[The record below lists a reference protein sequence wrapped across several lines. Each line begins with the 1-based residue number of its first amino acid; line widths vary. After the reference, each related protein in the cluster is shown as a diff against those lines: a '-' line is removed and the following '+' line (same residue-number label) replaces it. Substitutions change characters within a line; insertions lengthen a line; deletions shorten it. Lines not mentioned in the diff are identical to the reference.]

1 MDGRTKICLQGA
13 VNRRLISS
21 DAVGVHFSE
30 WLMTGKRPLRFM
42 RRATVL
48 FTATLLLATA
58 MAGCLETMSS
68 NSAPIVSFTISPSGT
83 VKVGDSVTFDASATR
98 DPNNDQMTFEW
109 NFGDDNTQ
117 EGIGLSTVTHTYNS
131 EGPKT
136 ITLTVTDSGDMAGI
150 ETKSIVVASA
160 DAVLP
165 TASINHYKDDDCT
178 GEEPPAGT
186 FILAWICEE
195 EMETNDDTVD
205 AMTTIQLDGSDSAA
219 GDPSSYLTDYEWD
232 LDINVDSDGDGDTA
246 NDVDK
251 TGENAE
257 WTNVWPGEYE
267 IRLTVTDNQGF
278 IDTMD
283 MDVFVNYRGAWA
295 EFTIDGNGTS
305 GSGTVTFAYPV
316 TYNQDTGNTVRYV
329 KIQFTYPKL
338 DDDWPA
344 GTCSEQTGCSNKLD
358 AYVYNGSQS
367 DSDTEEVA
375 NTTYL
380 DNEQRTAGDC
390 HEDDRCV
397 DLRLSTQHFRN
408 YLDGQWTV
416 DLINEKA
423 HDTTVKSFVII
434 LEYK

>member
-1 MDGRTKICLQGA
+1 MDGRTKICLQVA
-13 VNRRLISS
+13 ANRRSISS

-42 RRATVL
+42 RRVTVL

-83 VKVGDSVTFDASATR
+83 VKVGDTVSFDASATR

-136 ITLTVTDSGDMAGI
+136 ITLTVTDSGDMAGNI

-165 TASINHYKDDDCT
+165 TASIVHYKHDDCT
-178 GEEPPAGT
+178 GENPPAGT

-195 EMETNDDTVD
+195 EMETSDDTVD
-205 AMTTIQLDGSDSAA
+205 TMTTIQLDGSDSAA
-219 GDPSSYLTDYEWD
+219 GDSSSYLTDYEWD
-232 LDINVDSDGDGDTA
+232 LDINFDSDGDGDTA

-295 EFTIDGNGTS
+295 EFTIDSNGTS
-305 GSGTVTFAYPV
+305 GSGTMTFAYPV
-316 TYNQDTGNTVRYV
+316 TYNQDTGNTIRYV
-329 KIQFTYPKL
+329 KIQFTYPKQ
-338 DDDWPA
+338 DDDWVV
-344 GTCSEQTGCSNKLD
+344 GGEQSSNSLD

-380 DNEQRTAGDC
+380 DDEQRTAGECSD
-390 HEDDRCV
+390 DDRCV

-416 DLINEKA
+416 DLINEQW